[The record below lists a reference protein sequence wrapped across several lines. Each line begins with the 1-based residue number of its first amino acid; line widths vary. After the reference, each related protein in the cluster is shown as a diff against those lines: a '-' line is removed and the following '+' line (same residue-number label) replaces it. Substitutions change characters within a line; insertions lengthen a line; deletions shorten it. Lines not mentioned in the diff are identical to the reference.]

1 MIKEYFI
8 AIILGAIL
16 GLGITGAFFALH
28 RNNTKQNT
36 TAISPVPTDTQ
47 MSTQV
52 SATPSISEKKS
63 SINITSPENNT
74 VLSTTKT
81 NIKGNTKPNSLI
93 IISTPSKTFSD
104 KSNSNGVFN
113 ISIELDSGVN
123 LIKISS
129 IDSDDNQDETEITLT
144 YSTTKI

>member
-16 GLGITGAFFALH
+16 GFGITGGYFAI
-28 RNNTKQNT
+28 RQNNTQQNI
-36 TAISPVPTDTQ
+36 AEISPTPTNSQ

-52 SATPSISEKKS
+52 SITPTISEKKS
-63 SINITSPENNT
+63 SINITSPENNS
-74 VLSTTKT
+74 VVSTAKI
-81 NIKGNTKPNSLI
+81 NIKGEAKSNSLI

-104 KSNSNGVFN
+104 KSNSSGVFS

-129 IDSDDNQDETEITLT
+129 IDSDDNQYEAELTIT